1 MRRHCGVARRQ
12 VQRGRARTCSG
23 GHSYADGGRSY
34 FGSVAPGRCNL
45 RIACLVLLG
54 ILGALASAAEP
65 IRYYK
70 FPDGRIRLW
79 LKGAPTVTATDV
91 AGWQIE
97 PAGKDKDRTWLAR
110 LGKSAESSPW
120 KALLESLESGTE
132 PSGVY
137 AIEPKATI
145 ELNADGSITVSTTGG
160 LSKQVAGQ
168 KKPLSDYV
176 ALVLGVKAGAVVSAL
191 DNYAHAASETDF
203 LDSFI
208 AAARAANA
216 PPLIIDSGNGPV
228 VLAVHAA
235 ALPATT
241 SSPNSPPTES
251 TTSLQPSSAPLTT
264 PIPWLPIG
272 FAAGGLAIGFGAGW
286 ALKRPKEVTV
296 RVPATPAK
304 TAAVRPPNPVADE
317 AWRKER
323 DETLKVL
330 EEERASSRRYK
341 AESDAAAAR
350 LKQAQD
356 DIKSKLSSEAAN
368 QLNPRREPSA
378 NDAAGTL
385 RSPESRRRRWV
396 SCRPRSA
403 DRKSPPRSD
412 TCSTTPAPP
421 CSSAS
426 RPPGPPSNARCS
438 PISSASRAPSLLPL
452 TRANWRS
459 KPKRW
464 PRPWARD
471 PSKNRSTLTTVPASS
486 TKSSASCA
494 TSETSTFRRSIS
506 TWTTPGPRMPFTFEP
521 SMWSLA
527 QEMVDL

>member
-356 DIKSKLSSEAAN
+356 DAARTRQELGHQIQALQRSGQSAQSEARALGERCGRYAALARIAAEAMGFL
-368 QLNPRREPSA
+368 QAEIGRPEIASA
-378 NDAAGTL
+378 VGYLLDYSCATL
-385 RSPESRRRRWV
+385 LE
-396 SCRPRSA
+396 CI
-403 DRKSPPRSD
+403 SPPR
-412 TCSTTPAPP
+412 
-421 CSSAS
+421 
-426 RPPGPPSNARCS
+426 
-438 PISSASRAPSLLPL
+438 PSLERALLANIQRIAGAFPSSPHARKLAFEAKTMAAPL
-452 TRANWRS
+452 GEGSIEESKHAHNRARQFDEILRLLRNQRNLDLS
-459 KPKRW
+459 
-464 PRPWARD
+464 
-471 PSKNRSTLTTVPASS
+471 
-486 TKSSASCA
+486 
-494 TSETSTFRRSIS
+494 
-506 TWTTPGPRMPFTFEP
+506 PFYFD
-521 SMWSLA
+521 
-527 QEMVDL
+527 VDDSGAAHAVYV